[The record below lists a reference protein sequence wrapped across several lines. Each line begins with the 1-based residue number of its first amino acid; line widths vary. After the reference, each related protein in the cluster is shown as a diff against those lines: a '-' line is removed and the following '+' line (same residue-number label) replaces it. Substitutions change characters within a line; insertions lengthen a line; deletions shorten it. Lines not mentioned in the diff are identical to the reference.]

1 MMKLEQ
7 NGGPSSLA
15 GCCLK
20 NDDTN
25 MSSTTALCVIMMPRD
40 VNIYGTIFGGIILS
54 YIDQAGFV
62 EARRH
67 GVHRWVTASMDRV
80 DFTEPVY
87 VGDVVRFITRTIKT
101 GRSSVEIEIKVEAE
115 RYDSGD
121 KLIVTNAIM
130 TMVSVDAYGKAIP
143 FDTPPTL
150 KKGENA

>member
-1 MMKLEQ
+1 
-7 NGGPSSLA
+7 
-15 GCCLK
+15 
-20 NDDTN
+20 

>member
-1 MMKLEQ
+1 
-7 NGGPSSLA
+7 
-15 GCCLK
+15 LK
-20 NDDTN
+20 DDDIH
-25 MSSTTALCVIMMPRD
+25 MSTTTALSVLMMPRD

-87 VGDVVRFITRTIKT
+87 VGDVVRFITKTIKT
-101 GRSSVEIEIKVEAE
+101 GRSSVGIEIKVQAE
-115 RYDSGD
+115 RYETGE
-121 KLIVTNAIM
+121 KIIVTNARM
-130 TMVSVDAYGKAIP
+130 TMVSVDATGKAIP

-150 KKGENA
+150 KKSEGA